1 MTETTPRESPLAA
14 CHQQAGARFTEFAG
28 WNMPLLYT
36 SILAEH
42 QAVRERAGL
51 FDISHMGE
59 IRVTG
64 PGAEAWLNTQVT
76 NDLGRLAPQ
85 HAQYSLFLN
94 ENGGVIDDLMIY
106 RLGSDAFL
114 IIANA
119 SRYERV
125 AALLLER
132 APAGVSVADE
142 SDATAAVA
150 LQGPLAGTVFE
161 RAFGQPMVPRNEVA
175 DLQLN
180 GIPVFVAGTGYT
192 GESGCEWFFPAA
204 QAGVVWEKLL
214 AAGGADLQPC
224 GLACRDSLRLEVC
237 YPLNGQDLDEA
248 HTPLE
253 AGLGIFVKLEK
264 GPFTGSEPL
273 QRQKNEGVTRRLA
286 AFIMEGKTPPPRSH
300 CAVLHEGQPIGEVT
314 SGVQSPSLQ
323 KGIGMA
329 YVETSHASPDTAI
342 TIQIRNKPF
351 PARTTRKPIYRK
363 P

>member
-14 CHQQAGARFTEFAG
+14 CHQAAGARFTEFAG

-59 IRVTG
+59 IRVSG
-64 PGAEAWLNTQVT
+64 EGATQWLNTQVT
-76 NDLGRLAPQ
+76 NDLNRLETQ
-85 HAQYSLFLN
+85 RAQYSLFLN

-106 RLGSDAFL
+106 RLGPESFL

-119 SRYERV
+119 SRYQRV
-125 AALLLER
+125 AALLQDR
-132 APAGVSVADE
+132 APNGVSVADE
-142 SDATAAVA
+142 SAATAAVA
-150 LQGPLAGTVFE
+150 LQGPLAGQVFE
-161 RAFGQPMVPRNEVA
+161 RAFGQPMPARNTVA
-175 DLQLN
+175 DFRLDD
-180 GIPVFVAGTGYT
+180 IPVFVAGTGYT
-192 GESGCEWFFPAA
+192 GESGCEWFFPAD
-204 QAGVVWEKLL
+204 QAAEVWDKLL
-214 AAGGADLQPC
+214 AAGGDDLALC

-237 YPLNGQDLDEA
+237 FPLNGQDLDEA

-253 AGLGIFVKLEK
+253 AGLGIFVKLDK
-264 GPFTGSEPL
+264 GRFTGSE
-273 QRQKNEGVTRRLA
+273 VLA
-286 AFIMEGKTPPPRSH
+286 AQKAEGPARKLVAFVMEGKTPPPRSH
-300 CAVLHEGQPIGEVT
+300 CPVLIDDAVIGEVT

-329 YVETSHASPDTAI
+329 YVETRHAQPDTAI

-351 PARTTRKPIYRK
+351 PARTARKPIYRK
-363 P
+363 S